1 MMKLSRLLNSN
12 RNAVGKPTDVRD
24 GSALH
29 ALTFQAGIS
38 TGGKSSIQDRVF
50 APYSVFKGKAALSVE
65 PVLPTFSKF
74 GSGNLRVDRRGSMM
88 LTFLPAIGERK
99 YDYEKRQKF
108 ALSATEVGSL
118 ISTGPKD
125 SCEFFHD
132 PSMLSSYAI
141 VSVVIP
147 SISKQLIFSTAMLAK
162 LLNRVSFLD
171 HILNV
176 DISQLT
182 CLKLRNSH
190 LTLYHMQLL
199 FAGVVNNILKTT
211 ERFTVPVTTAE
222 FTVLKTA
229 CSFALP
235 HIMGWDRLTTPLPGT
250 LASKLSKV
258 DPQMPDLEWDK

>member
-1 MMKLSRLLNSN
+1 MMKLSRFLNSN
-12 RNAVGKPTDVRD
+12 RNALGKATDVRD

-99 YDYEKRQKF
+99 YDHEKRQKF

-118 ISTGPKD
+118 LSMGPKD

-132 PSMLSSYAI
+132 PSMLSSNAGQ
-141 VSVVIP
+141 VRKNL
-147 SISKQLIFSTAMLAK
+147 SIKPHADGSGYF
-162 LLNRVSFLD
+162 
-171 HILNV
+171 
-176 DISQLT
+176 IS
-182 CLKLRNSH
+182 
-190 LTLYHMQLL
+190 
-199 FAGVVNNILKTT
+199 
-211 ERFTVPVTTAE
+211 
-222 FTVLKTA
+222 
-229 CSFALP
+229 
-235 HIMGWDRLTTPLPGT
+235 
-250 LASKLSKV
+250 LSKHF
-258 DPQMPDLEWDK
+258 DRAHDLVWFEIFNLLSCVHCRLFGMSFNV

>member
-1 MMKLSRLLNSN
+1 MMKLSRFLNSN
-12 RNAVGKPTDVRD
+12 RNAVGKGTDVRD

-29 ALTFQAGIS
+29 ALNFQAGIS

-50 APYSVFKGKAALSVE
+50 APYSVFKGKAALSIE

-132 PSMLSSYAI
+132 PSMLSSNAGQVRKNLSIKPHADGSGYF
-141 VSVVIP
+141 VSL
-147 SISKQLIFSTAMLAK
+147 S
-162 LLNRVSFLD
+162 
-171 HILNV
+171 
-176 DISQLT
+176 
-182 CLKLRNSH
+182 
-190 LTLYHMQLL
+190 
-199 FAGVVNNILKTT
+199 VVNNILKTT

-250 LASKLSKV
+250 LAPKLSKV

>member
-29 ALTFQAGIS
+29 ALTFQVGIS

-132 PSMLSSYAI
+132 PSMLSSNAGQVRKNLSIKPHADGSGYF
-141 VSVVIP
+141 VSL
-147 SISKQLIFSTAMLAK
+147 SCLTEFHSWTIF
-162 LLNRVSFLD
+162 
-171 HILNV
+171 
-176 DISQLT
+176 
-182 CLKLRNSH
+182 
-190 LTLYHMQLL
+190 
-199 FAGVVNNILKTT
+199 
-211 ERFTVPVTTAE
+211 
-222 FTVLKTA
+222 
-229 CSFALP
+229 
-235 HIMGWDRLTTPLPGT
+235 
-250 LASKLSKV
+250 
-258 DPQMPDLEWDK
+258 